1 MSGSS
6 KALFAFGA
14 ALALAIAA
22 PTPAQAQRDTRELTV
37 QEGEQTSISA
47 EGVRSYSEGVR
58 GIADVR
64 LTSDQTRFIIVGM
77 RPGTTSLLLIMRDGS
92 QVQYRITV
100 EGDEPEEEEG
110 REGSVQARENIRLDL
125 YFVLL
130 SDTYSHAIGINFP
143 SSIGS
148 DSSTAQLNTLWQSGQ
163 GTNTQLNLIAASA
176 LPRVDIAQS
185 NGWARLYRQA
195 ALITANGTEATFT
208 SGGEVN
214 VPVQGS
220 LGGELRTI
228 EFGTELTCQ
237 PRFDR
242 ETGRIELRIT
252 ADVSDLADDRGTGV
266 PGRSVSTLETLVN
279 LELGQAI
286 VLGGVIARAEARTR
300 AGLPGLSQI
309 PILGALFGTHSRRFE
324 ESEALM
330 FIVPSVVE
338 AVPLQQRN
346 RIQEAIRAYEEY
358 RGGVDEVE
366 LLEQPR
372 VQGVRVTTSTED
384 EDD

>member
-100 EGDEPEEEEG
+100 EGDEPEEEEV